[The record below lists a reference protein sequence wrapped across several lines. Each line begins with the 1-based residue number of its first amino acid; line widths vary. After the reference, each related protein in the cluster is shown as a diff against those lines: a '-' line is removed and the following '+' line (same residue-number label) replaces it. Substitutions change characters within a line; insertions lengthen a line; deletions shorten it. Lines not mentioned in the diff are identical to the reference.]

1 MRIDVVTVFPE
12 IFESFLGGSI
22 LGSAQERGL
31 VEIRVHGLRAFAD
44 GKRQDVDDYPF
55 GGGAGMVMKPE
66 PVVRAIE
73 HLLRERGDAEERSR
87 VILTSAQGT
96 RYDQETAKR
105 FALAPHLIVIA
116 GRYKGVDER
125 VIEGWVTDEVSIGD
139 YVLSGG
145 EIPAMVIIDSVV
157 RLLPGVV
164 GNFESV
170 ESDSFHDIILGSPQ
184 YTRPAEFRGRSVP
197 TVLLSGHHEEI
208 RLWRRREALRRTL
221 ARRPDLL
228 AGAELSDEDRRL
240 VREILREQQEESK
253 H

>member
-1 MRIDVVTVFPE
+1 MRIDVVTIFPE
-12 IFESFLGGSI
+12 IFEGFLRESI
-22 LGSAQERGL
+22 LGAAQERGL
-31 VEIRVHGLRAFAD
+31 VEIRFHPLRSFAD

-66 PVVRAIE
+66 PIVRAIE
-73 HLLRERGDAEERSR
+73 SLLEERGEDRARSR
-87 VILTSAQGT
+87 VILTSAQGV
-96 RYDQETAKR
+96 RYTQTLAKD
-105 FALAPHLIVIA
+105 FAEAPHLILVA

-125 VIEGWVTDEVSIGD
+125 VIEGWVTDEVSTGD

-145 EIPAMVIIDSVV
+145 EVPAMAIIDSVV

-170 ESDSFHDIILGSPQ
+170 ESDSFHDIILGSPH

-197 TVLLSGHHEEI
+197 EVLLSGHHEEI

-221 ARRPDLL
+221 RRRPDLL
-228 AGAELSDEDRRL
+228 QAADLSDEDKRL
-240 VREILREQQEESK
+240 LARMRTEEQTDDS
-253 H
+253 

>member
-1 MRIDVVTVFPE
+1 MQIDVVTIFPE
-12 IFESFLGGSI
+12 IFEGFLTQSI

-31 VEIRVHGLRAFAD
+31 VDIRLHPLRSFAD

-66 PVVRAIE
+66 PIIRAVE
-73 HLLRERGDAEERSR
+73 YLLEQRGEGRENSR
-87 VILTSAQGT
+87 VILTSAQGA
-96 RYDQETAKR
+96 RYDQEMAKR
-105 FALAPHLIVIA
+105 FARASHLILIA

-125 VIEGWVTDEVSIGD
+125 VIEGWVTDEVSTGD
-139 YVLSGG
+139 YVFSGG
-145 EIPAMVIIDSVV
+145 EIPVMGIIDSVV

-170 ESDSFHDIILGSPQ
+170 ESDSFHDIILGSPH

-197 TVLLSGHHEEI
+197 TVLLSGNHEEI

-221 ARRPDLL
+221 RRRPDLMAA
-228 AGAELSDEDRRL
+228 AGLSDEDRRL
-240 VREILREQQEESK
+240 IQEILAGEENS
-253 H
+253 

>member
-1 MRIDVVTVFPE
+1 MQIDVVTIFPE
-12 IFESFLGGSI
+12 IFEGFLTQSI

-31 VEIRVHGLRAFAD
+31 VEIRLHPLRSFAD

-66 PVVRAIE
+66 PIIRAVE
-73 HLLRERGDAEERSR
+73 YLLEQRGEDRENSR
-87 VILTSAQGT
+87 VILTSAQGA
-96 RYDQETAKR
+96 RYDQGMAKR
-105 FALAPHLIVIA
+105 FARASHLILIA

-125 VIEGWVTDEVSIGD
+125 VIEGWVTDEVSTGD

-145 EIPAMVIIDSVV
+145 EIPVMGIIDSVV

-170 ESDSFHDIILGSPQ
+170 ESDSFHDIILGSPH

-197 TVLLSGHHEEI
+197 TVLLSGNHEEI

-221 ARRPDLL
+221 RRRPDLMAA
-228 AGAELSDEDRRL
+228 AGLSDEDRRL
-240 VREILREQQEESK
+240 IREILAGEENS
-253 H
+253 